1 MLGGAWDGTRLSKP
15 YREAVGEEEILAE
28 MSVLIKR
35 YASERLDGERFGD
48 FVIRV
53 GIVKP
58 TLEGKHFCKQYS
70 TGTAR
75 HVAQLMKNDSFRLQM
90 MTPALHKWVQVVCP
104 SGPNTA
110 FLYIHYSHIVHFVR
124 LARDI

>member
-48 FVIRV
+48 FLQ
-53 GIVKP
+53 G
-58 TLEGKHFCKQYS
+58 LNQY
-70 TGTAR
+70 
-75 HVAQLMKNDSFRLQM
+75 
-90 MTPALHKWVQVVCP
+90 
-104 SGPNTA
+104 
-110 FLYIHYSHIVHFVR
+110 
-124 LARDI
+124 

>member
-28 MSVLIKR
+28 MGVLIKR
-35 YASERLDGERFGD
+35 YAAERLDGERFGD

-58 TLEGKHFCKQYS
+58 TLEGKHFCES
-70 TGTAR
+70 
-75 HVAQLMKNDSFRLQM
+75 LMSHTVSIITLAHASCLHQT
-90 MTPALHKWVQVVCP
+90 MTPASHKRAQCIKQCFHTLISIIPP
-104 SGPNTA
+104 SLPHV
-110 FLYIHYSHIVHFVR
+110 I
-124 LARDI
+124 